1 LNLASVVDVSKGI
14 GIQWIAAW
22 DRFWFT
28 PRIPHLMGVLRIL
41 TGCMLLY
48 SHLVLFSDLG
58 SFIGTEAW
66 ISNEVVTDLHD
77 GTLGGPDAT
86 WSYLRSLDS
95 PVLVGIHH
103 LLTIAI
109 TVMYAVGFFT
119 RFTAPLA
126 WFLQLMLVHRLTGT
140 LFGFDQIVTYAAMYV
155 MLAPSGGVYSVDAIL
170 RRRLAEYRQ
179 SSRFVSWLFPDS
191 ESTVSSNIATRLLQI
206 HLCVIYLF
214 GALAKARGISWWDG
228 TAIWYAIGNYEYQSL
243 DLTWIADWPRLF
255 SAISHITLFWELFY
269 VVLIWP
275 RTTRPVMLTLAVAV
289 HGGIAIALGMKTFGL
304 MMIAA
309 NFVFLPTKWFAP
321 GDDEPAQNWSE
332 GDAIDK
338 RELKLQA
345 AIDAFELRKEKL
357 RSKEKIYL
365 ERVERLKRRE
375 SKIKELAERA
385 ERRKIVGPSES
396 AEDSDSEV

>member
-1 LNLASVVDVSKGI
+1 MNVLKNLV
-14 GIQWIAAW
+14 IQWIAAW

-48 SHLVLFSDLG
+48 SHLVLFSDLD
-58 SFIGTEAW
+58 SFIGTNAW
-66 ISNEVVTDLHD
+66 ISNEVVSDLHD
-77 GTLGGPDAT
+77 GTLSGPDAT

-95 PVLVGIHH
+95 PVLIGMHH
-103 LLTIAI
+103 FVTIII
-109 TVMYAVGFFT
+109 TAMFAVGFLT

-126 WFLQLMLVHRLTGT
+126 WFLQLMLIHRLTGA

-155 MLAPSGGVYSVDAIL
+155 MLAPSGGIYSVDAIF
-170 RRRLAEYRQ
+170 RRRLADRRE
-179 SSRFVSWLFPDS
+179 SNRFVAWLFPDS

-214 GALAKARGISWWDG
+214 GALAKARGVSWWDG
-228 TAIWYAIGNYEYQSL
+228 TAIWYAIGNFEYQSM
-243 DLTWIADWPRLF
+243 DMTWLADWPRVF
-255 SAISHITLFWELFY
+255 SAMSHITLFWELFY

-275 RTTRPVMLTLAVAV
+275 RATRPVMLGMAIAL

-321 GDDEPAQNWSE
+321 SDDDPAQNWSE
-332 GDAIDK
+332 GGAIDE

-345 AIDAFELRKEKL
+345 AIEAFELRKEKL
-357 RSKEKIYL
+357 CSKEKVYL

-375 SKIKELAERA
+375 GKIKDLAERA
-385 ERRKIVGPSES
+385 ERRKKGEQFEPDDDPQTE
-396 AEDSDSEV
+396 A

>member
-1 LNLASVVDVSKGI
+1 MNVLKNLV
-14 GIQWIAAW
+14 IQWIAAW

-48 SHLVLFSDLG
+48 SHLVLFADLD
-58 SFIGTEAW
+58 SFIGTNAW
-66 ISNEVVTDLHD
+66 ISNEVVSDLHD
-77 GTLGGPDAT
+77 GTLSGPDAT

-95 PVLVGIHH
+95 PVLIGMHH
-103 LLTIAI
+103 FITIVI
-109 TVMYAVGFFT
+109 TAMFAVGFLT

-126 WFLQLMLVHRLTGT
+126 WFLQLMLIHRLTGA

-155 MLAPSGGVYSVDAIL
+155 MLAPSGGIYSVDAFL
-170 RRRLAEYRQ
+170 RRRLADRRE
-179 SSRFVSWLFPDS
+179 SNRFVAWLFPDS

-214 GALAKARGISWWDG
+214 GALAKARGVSWWDG
-228 TAIWYAIGNYEYQSL
+228 TAIWYAIGNFEYQSM
-243 DLTWIADWPRLF
+243 DMTWLADWPRVF
-255 SAISHITLFWELFY
+255 SAMSHTTLFWELFY

-275 RTTRPVMLTLAVAV
+275 RATRPVMLGMAIAL

-321 GDDEPAQNWSE
+321 SDDEPAQNWSE
-332 GDAIDK
+332 GDAIDE
-338 RELKLQA
+338 REVKLQA
-345 AIDAFELRKEKL
+345 AIEAFELRKEKL
-357 RSKEKIYL
+357 RSKEKVYL

-375 SKIKELAERA
+375 SKIKDLADRA
-385 ERRKIVGPSES
+385 ERRKKGEQFEPDDDPETE
-396 AEDSDSEV
+396 A